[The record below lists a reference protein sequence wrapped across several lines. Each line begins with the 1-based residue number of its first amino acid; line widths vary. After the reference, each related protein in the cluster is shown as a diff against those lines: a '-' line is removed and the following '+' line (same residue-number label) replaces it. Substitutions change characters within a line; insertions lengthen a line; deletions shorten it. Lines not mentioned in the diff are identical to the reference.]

1 MGIKEGLGHTLDLLM
16 SCGNP
21 HHQLRT
27 IHIAGTNGKG
37 STSSM
42 LASILRSAGYRVGL
56 YTSPHLIKF
65 NERIT
70 INEQLISDDEIIL
83 FLDKYHDE
91 IDRIQSTFFET
102 TTVMALNYFYQKK
115 VDIAI
120 IEVGLGGRLD
130 STNVISPQITAIT
143 PISLDHQHILGND
156 ILKIAKEKSGI
167 IKRNTPLVLSNQDQ
181 EVHSCIHNIAE
192 KMNSSVIDIGNI
204 SDINLTSSGTEF
216 KSKWGKFNSPLIGYH
231 QSQNST
237 TAIAIAKTFDSKIN
251 KQTIQDGL
259 NQTKWKGRLQKI
271 SNNLPIYY
279 DVAHNAKG
287 INVTIESIV
296 SIYNSLPHIV
306 ISVKGDKDIELISNA
321 LIDQYKS
328 LIITGSKQL
337 DLMSANQ
344 LFKYF
349 KKNSNHMN
357 IQMVGPLES
366 SFDILIDRVK
376 SSHSPGIIMGSHY
389 LAKAVFDKFGIFK

>member
-1 MGIKEGLGHTLDLLM
+1 M

-56 YTSPHLIKF
+56 YTSPHLIRF

-156 ILKIAKEKSGI
+156 ILKITKEKSGI

-181 EVHSCIHNIAE
+181 EVYSCIHNIAE

-306 ISVKGDKDIELISNA
+306 ISIKGDKDIELISNS

-357 IQMVGPLES
+357 IQMVDPLEN

-376 SSHSPGIIMGSHY
+376 SSHNPGIIMGSHY

>member
-1 MGIKEGLGHTLDLLM
+1 M

-56 YTSPHLIKF
+56 YTSPHLIRF

-306 ISVKGDKDIELISNA
+306 ISIKGDKDIELISNA

-357 IQMVGPLES
+357 IQMVDPLEN

-376 SSHSPGIIMGSHY
+376 SSHNPGIIMGSHY

>member
-1 MGIKEGLGHTLDLLM
+1 LGIKEGLDHTLDLLM

-83 FLDKYHDE
+83 FLDKYHGE

-306 ISVKGDKDIELISNA
+306 ISIKGDKDIELISNA

-328 LIITGSKQL
+328 LVITGSNQL

-357 IQMVGPLES
+357 IQMVDPLEN

-376 SSHSPGIIMGSHY
+376 SSHNPGIIMGSHY

>member
-1 MGIKEGLGHTLDLLM
+1 M

-56 YTSPHLIKF
+56 YTSPHLIRF

-306 ISVKGDKDIELISNA
+306 ISIKGDKDIELISNS

-328 LIITGSKQL
+328 LVITGSNQL

-357 IQMVGPLES
+357 IQMVDPLEN

-376 SSHSPGIIMGSHY
+376 SSHNPGIIMGSHY

>member
-1 MGIKEGLGHTLDLLM
+1 MGIKEGLDHTLDLLM

-102 TTVMALNYFYQKK
+102 TTVMALNYFHQKK

-167 IKRNTPLVLSNQDQ
+167 IKRNTPLVLSNQYQ

-271 SNNLPIYY
+271 SNKFPIYY

-306 ISVKGDKDIELISNA
+306 ISIKGDKDIELISNS

-328 LIITGSKQL
+328 LIITGSNQL
-337 DLMSANQ
+337 DLMKANQ

-357 IQMVGPLES
+357 IQMVDSIEN

-376 SSHSPGIIMGSHY
+376 SSHNPGIIMGSHY
-389 LAKAVFDKFGIFK
+389 LAKTVFDKFGIFK

>member
-1 MGIKEGLGHTLDLLM
+1 MGIKEGLDHTLDLLM

-181 EVHSCIHNIAE
+181 EVYSCIHNIAE

-306 ISVKGDKDIELISNA
+306 ISIKGDKDIELISNA

-357 IQMVGPLES
+357 IQMVDPLEN

-376 SSHSPGIIMGSHY
+376 SSHNPGIIMGSHY

>member
-1 MGIKEGLGHTLDLLM
+1 MGIKEGLDHTLDFLM

-306 ISVKGDKDIELISNA
+306 ISIKGDKDIELISNS
-321 LIDQYKS
+321 LIDKYKS
-328 LIITGSKQL
+328 LVITGSNQL

-357 IQMVGPLES
+357 IQMVDPLEN

-376 SSHSPGIIMGSHY
+376 SSHNPGIIMGSHY

>member
-1 MGIKEGLGHTLDLLM
+1 M

-271 SNNLPIYY
+271 SNKLPIYY

-306 ISVKGDKDIELISNA
+306 ISIKGDKDIELISNS

-328 LIITGSKQL
+328 LVITGSNQL

-357 IQMVGPLES
+357 IQMVDPLEN

-376 SSHSPGIIMGSHY
+376 SSHNPGIIMGSHY

>member
-1 MGIKEGLGHTLDLLM
+1 M

-271 SNNLPIYY
+271 SNKLPIYY

-306 ISVKGDKDIELISNA
+306 ISIKGDKDNELISNA

-357 IQMVGPLES
+357 IQMVDPLEN

-376 SSHSPGIIMGSHY
+376 SSHNPGIIMGSHY

>member
-1 MGIKEGLGHTLDLLM
+1 
-16 SCGNP
+16 
-21 HHQLRT
+21 
-27 IHIAGTNGKG
+27 
-37 STSSM
+37 
-42 LASILRSAGYRVGL
+42 
-56 YTSPHLIKF
+56 
-65 NERIT
+65 
-70 INEQLISDDEIIL
+70 
-83 FLDKYHDE
+83 
-91 IDRIQSTFFET
+91 
-102 TTVMALNYFYQKK
+102 MALNYFHQKK

-167 IKRNTPLVLSNQDQ
+167 IKRNTPLVLSNQYQ

-271 SNNLPIYY
+271 SNKLPIYY

-306 ISVKGDKDIELISNA
+306 ISIKGDKDIELISNS
-321 LIDQYKS
+321 LIYQYKS
-328 LIITGSKQL
+328 LIITGSNQL

-357 IQMVGPLES
+357 IQMVDPLEN

-376 SSHSPGIIMGSHY
+376 SSHNPGIIMGSHY

>member
-1 MGIKEGLGHTLDLLM
+1 M

-306 ISVKGDKDIELISNA
+306 ISIKGDKDIELISNS

-328 LIITGSKQL
+328 LVITGSNQL

-357 IQMVGPLES
+357 IQMVDPLEN

-376 SSHSPGIIMGSHY
+376 SSHNPGIIMGSHY

>member
-1 MGIKEGLGHTLDLLM
+1 M

-306 ISVKGDKDIELISNA
+306 ISIKGDKDIELISNS

-328 LIITGSKQL
+328 LIITGSNQL

-357 IQMVGPLES
+357 IQMVDPLEN

-376 SSHSPGIIMGSHY
+376 SSHNPGIIMGSHY

>member
-1 MGIKEGLGHTLDLLM
+1 M

-91 IDRIQSTFFET
+91 IDRIRSTFFET

-181 EVHSCIHNIAE
+181 EVYSCIHNIAE

-306 ISVKGDKDIELISNA
+306 ISIKGDKDIELISNA
-321 LIDQYKS
+321 LVDQYKS

-357 IQMVGPLES
+357 IQMVDPLEN

-376 SSHSPGIIMGSHY
+376 SSHNPGIIMGSHY

>member
-1 MGIKEGLGHTLDLLM
+1 M

-181 EVHSCIHNIAE
+181 EVYGCIHNIAE

-306 ISVKGDKDIELISNA
+306 ISIKGDKDIELISNA
-321 LIDQYKS
+321 LVDQYKS

-357 IQMVGPLES
+357 IQMVDPLEN

-376 SSHSPGIIMGSHY
+376 SSHNPGIIMGSHY

>member
-1 MGIKEGLGHTLDLLM
+1 M

-181 EVHSCIHNIAE
+181 EVYSCIHNIAE

-271 SNNLPIYY
+271 SNKLPIYY

-306 ISVKGDKDIELISNA
+306 ISIKGDKDIELISNS
-321 LIDQYKS
+321 LIYQYKS
-328 LIITGSKQL
+328 LIITGSNQL

-357 IQMVGPLES
+357 IQMVDPLEN

-376 SSHSPGIIMGSHY
+376 SSHNPGIIMGSHY

>member
-1 MGIKEGLGHTLDLLM
+1 M

-306 ISVKGDKDIELISNA
+306 ISIKGDKDIELISNS
-321 LIDQYKS
+321 LIDKYKS
-328 LIITGSKQL
+328 LVITGSNQL

-357 IQMVGPLES
+357 IQMVDPLEN

-376 SSHSPGIIMGSHY
+376 SSHNPGIIMGSHY

>member
-1 MGIKEGLGHTLDLLM
+1 M

-56 YTSPHLIKF
+56 YTSPHLIRF

-271 SNNLPIYY
+271 SNKLPIYY

-306 ISVKGDKDIELISNA
+306 ISIKGDKDIELISNA

-357 IQMVGPLES
+357 IQMVDPLEN

-376 SSHSPGIIMGSHY
+376 SSHNPGIIMGSHY

>member
-1 MGIKEGLGHTLDLLM
+1 M

-306 ISVKGDKDIELISNA
+306 ISIKGDKDIELISNA

-328 LIITGSKQL
+328 LVITGSNQL

-357 IQMVGPLES
+357 IQMVDPLEN

-376 SSHSPGIIMGSHY
+376 SSHNPGIIMGSHY

>member
-1 MGIKEGLGHTLDLLM
+1 MGIKEGLDHTLDLLM

-306 ISVKGDKDIELISNA
+306 ISIKGDKDIELISNA

-328 LIITGSKQL
+328 LIITGSNQL

-357 IQMVGPLES
+357 IQMVDPLEN

-376 SSHSPGIIMGSHY
+376 SSHNPGIIMGSHY

>member
-1 MGIKEGLGHTLDLLM
+1 M

-306 ISVKGDKDIELISNA
+306 ISIKGDKDIELISNS
-321 LIDQYKS
+321 LIDKYKS
-328 LIITGSKQL
+328 LVITGSNQL

-357 IQMVGPLES
+357 IQMVDPLEN
-366 SFDILIDRVK
+366 SFDILINRVK
-376 SSHSPGIIMGSHY
+376 SSHNPGIIMGSHY

>member
-1 MGIKEGLGHTLDLLM
+1 MGIKEGLDHTLDLLM

-167 IKRNTPLVLSNQDQ
+167 IKRNTPLVLSNQYQ
-181 EVHSCIHNIAE
+181 EVHICINNIAE

-306 ISVKGDKDIELISNA
+306 ISIKGDKDIELISNA

-328 LIITGSKQL
+328 LIITGSNQL

-349 KKNSNHMN
+349 KKNSNHKN
-357 IQMVGPLES
+357 IQMVDPLEN

-376 SSHSPGIIMGSHY
+376 SSHNPGIIMGSHY

>member
-1 MGIKEGLGHTLDLLM
+1 
-16 SCGNP
+16 
-21 HHQLRT
+21 
-27 IHIAGTNGKG
+27 
-37 STSSM
+37 
-42 LASILRSAGYRVGL
+42 
-56 YTSPHLIKF
+56 
-65 NERIT
+65 
-70 INEQLISDDEIIL
+70 
-83 FLDKYHDE
+83 
-91 IDRIQSTFFET
+91 
-102 TTVMALNYFYQKK
+102 
-115 VDIAI
+115 
-120 IEVGLGGRLD
+120 
-130 STNVISPQITAIT
+130 
-143 PISLDHQHILGND
+143 
-156 ILKIAKEKSGI
+156 
-167 IKRNTPLVLSNQDQ
+167 
-181 EVHSCIHNIAE
+181 
-192 KMNSSVIDIGNI
+192 MNSSVIDIGNI
-204 SDINLTSSGTEF
+204 SKINLTSSGTEF

-271 SNNLPIYY
+271 SNKLPIYY

-296 SIYNSLPHIV
+296 SIYNTLPHIV
-306 ISVKGDKDIELISNA
+306 ISIKGDKDIELILNS

-328 LIITGSKQL
+328 LIITGSNQL

-344 LFKYF
+344 LFKHF

-357 IQMVGPLES
+357 IQMVGTLES

>member
-1 MGIKEGLGHTLDLLM
+1 M

-167 IKRNTPLVLSNQDQ
+167 IKRNIPVVLSNQDQ

-306 ISVKGDKDIELISNA
+306 ISIKGDKDIELISNS

-328 LIITGSKQL
+328 LVITGSNQL

-357 IQMVGPLES
+357 IQMVDSLEN

-376 SSHSPGIIMGSHY
+376 SSHNPGIIMGSHY

>member
-1 MGIKEGLGHTLDLLM
+1 M
-16 SCGNP
+16 SCGKP

-56 YTSPHLIKF
+56 YTSPHLIRF

-91 IDRIQSTFFET
+91 IDRIRSTFFET
-102 TTVMALNYFYQKK
+102 TTVMALNYIHQKK

-130 STNVISPQITAIT
+130 STNGISPQITAIT

-167 IKRNTPLVLSNQDQ
+167 IKRDTPLVLSHQDQ
-181 EVHSCIHNIAE
+181 EVQSCIHNIAE
-192 KMNSSVIDIGNI
+192 KMNSSVIDIGKI
-204 SDINLTSSGTEF
+204 SNINLTSSGTEF

-231 QSQNST
+231 QSQNSA

-271 SNNLPIYY
+271 SNKFPIYY

-306 ISVKGDKDIELISNA
+306 ISIKGDKDIELISNA

-328 LIITGSKQL
+328 LIITGSNQL
-337 DLMSANQ
+337 DLMKANQ

-349 KKNSNHMN
+349 KKNSNHMD
-357 IQMVGPLES
+357 IQMVDSLEN

-376 SSHSPGIIMGSHY
+376 SSHNPGIIMGSHY

>member
-1 MGIKEGLGHTLDLLM
+1 M

-306 ISVKGDKDIELISNA
+306 ISIKGDKDIELISNA

-357 IQMVGPLES
+357 IQMVDPLEN

-376 SSHSPGIIMGSHY
+376 SSHNPGIIMGSHY

>member
-1 MGIKEGLGHTLDLLM
+1 M

-56 YTSPHLIKF
+56 YTSPHLIRF

-91 IDRIQSTFFET
+91 IDRIRSTFFET
-102 TTVMALNYFYQKK
+102 TTVMALNYFNQKK

-306 ISVKGDKDIELISNA
+306 ISIKGDKDIELISNA

-328 LIITGSKQL
+328 LIITGSNQL

-357 IQMVGPLES
+357 IQMVDPLEN

-376 SSHSPGIIMGSHY
+376 SSHNPGIIMGSHY

>member
-1 MGIKEGLGHTLDLLM
+1 M

-83 FLDKYHDE
+83 FLDKYHGE

-306 ISVKGDKDIELISNA
+306 ISIKGDKDIELISNS
-321 LIDQYKS
+321 LIDKYKS
-328 LIITGSKQL
+328 LVITGSNQL

-357 IQMVGPLES
+357 IQMVDPLEN

-376 SSHSPGIIMGSHY
+376 SSHNPGIIMGSHY

>member
-1 MGIKEGLGHTLDLLM
+1 M

-237 TAIAIAKTFDSKIN
+237 TAITIAKTFDSKIN

-271 SNNLPIYY
+271 SNKLPIYY

-306 ISVKGDKDIELISNA
+306 ISIKGDKDIELISNA

-328 LIITGSKQL
+328 LIITGSNQL

-357 IQMVGPLES
+357 IQMVDPLEN

-376 SSHSPGIIMGSHY
+376 SSHNPGIIMGSHY

>member
-1 MGIKEGLGHTLDLLM
+1 
-16 SCGNP
+16 
-21 HHQLRT
+21 
-27 IHIAGTNGKG
+27 
-37 STSSM
+37 
-42 LASILRSAGYRVGL
+42 
-56 YTSPHLIKF
+56 
-65 NERIT
+65 
-70 INEQLISDDEIIL
+70 
-83 FLDKYHDE
+83 
-91 IDRIQSTFFET
+91 
-102 TTVMALNYFYQKK
+102 
-115 VDIAI
+115 
-120 IEVGLGGRLD
+120 
-130 STNVISPQITAIT
+130 
-143 PISLDHQHILGND
+143 
-156 ILKIAKEKSGI
+156 
-167 IKRNTPLVLSNQDQ
+167 
-181 EVHSCIHNIAE
+181 
-192 KMNSSVIDIGNI
+192 MNSSVIDIGNI

-237 TAIAIAKTFDSKIN
+237 TAITIAKTFDSKIN

-271 SNNLPIYY
+271 SNKLPIYY

-306 ISVKGDKDIELISNA
+306 ISIKGDKDIELISNA

-349 KKNSNHMN
+349 KIVSYTHLTL
-357 IQMVGPLES
+357 PT
-366 SFDILIDRVK
+366 ILRV
-376 SSHSPGIIMGSHY
+376 
-389 LAKAVFDKFGIFK
+389 

>member
-1 MGIKEGLGHTLDLLM
+1 MGIKEGLDHTLDLLM

-56 YTSPHLIKF
+56 YTSPHLIRF

-181 EVHSCIHNIAE
+181 EVYSCIHNIAE

-306 ISVKGDKDIELISNA
+306 ISIKGDKDIELISNA

-357 IQMVGPLES
+357 IQMVDPLEN

-376 SSHSPGIIMGSHY
+376 SSHNPGIIMGSHY

>member
-1 MGIKEGLGHTLDLLM
+1 M

-271 SNNLPIYY
+271 SNKLPIYY

-306 ISVKGDKDIELISNA
+306 ISIKGDKDIELISNA

-328 LIITGSKQL
+328 LIITGSNQL

-357 IQMVGPLES
+357 IQMVDPLEN

-376 SSHSPGIIMGSHY
+376 SSHNPGIIMGSHY

>member
-1 MGIKEGLGHTLDLLM
+1 LGIKEGLDHTLDLLM

-56 YTSPHLIKF
+56 YTSPHLIRF

-306 ISVKGDKDIELISNA
+306 ISIKGDKDIELISNS

-328 LIITGSKQL
+328 LVITGSNQL

-357 IQMVGPLES
+357 IQMVDPLEN

-376 SSHSPGIIMGSHY
+376 SSHNPGIIMGSHY

>member
-1 MGIKEGLGHTLDLLM
+1 MGIKEGLDHTLDLLM

-167 IKRNTPLVLSNQDQ
+167 IKRNTPLVLSNQDP

-204 SDINLTSSGTEF
+204 SKINLTSSGTEF

-306 ISVKGDKDIELISNA
+306 ISIKGDKDIELISNA

-357 IQMVGPLES
+357 IQMVDPLEN

-376 SSHSPGIIMGSHY
+376 SSHNPGIIMGSHY